1 MATTQVLNE
10 KTTLSAIENMDVKT
24 EQAREAAAEEHSLTA
39 WQAIRSNKRVVFW
52 CIFFAF
58 SCIGWG
64 FDAQVN
70 GAMVSVPQFRVTFG

>member
-1 MATTQVLNE
+1 MAETNE
-10 KTTLSAIENMDVKT
+10 KSTFAAVENIHVKT

-39 WQAIRSNKRVVFW
+39 WQAIRSNKRVVGW
-52 CIFFAF
+52 CVFFAF

-70 GAMVSVPQFRVTFG
+70 GAMVGVPGFRKTFG